1 MCLLAFVDRHQAS
14 PTDRD
19 MILLWTLIFC
29 LNLTD
34 GQPKMNHGGHT
45 RTLDEKRYQCHG
57 NHDQDLT
64 KYHLKDNDY
73 GVTLHVVPCS

>member
-1 MCLLAFVDRHQAS
+1 MCLLSFVDRHQAS

-19 MILLWTLIFC
+19 MIIKDVDFC

-73 GVTLHVVPCS
+73 GVTLHVVLCS

>member
-1 MCLLAFVDRHQAS
+1 
-14 PTDRD
+14 
-19 MILLWTLIFC
+19 
-29 LNLTD
+29 
-34 GQPKMNHGGHT
+34 MNHGGHT

-73 GVTLHVVPCS
+73 GVTLHVVDTRLDDGLFLANFYALNRFVCHRYT